1 MAYDRTLI
9 QIRERTFLDILDLSL
24 VVVRRWPRLIA
35 LAALSGVLPFAI
47 FDLWLFTAYPE
58 LPRLWWVPLLIL
70 ESPWA
75 TAPLTLVLGGLLFG
89 ERPRPARI
97 VRRFLTALPTMILNQ
112 LIVRGLL
119 LATVVFYLLFPA
131 RLSFLN
137 EVVLLERAGGF
148 RPIRRCT
155 NLCNNREGDL
165 IGRSLALVFFSV
177 VFVFCFTVGIGAI
190 GSGLIGD
197 ERTWADERF
206 TGFLDLRVQFSLWLT
221 IAFSGIVRF
230 LAYIDQRIRLEGWAV
245 ELSLRDAGL
254 ALEKSLS

>member
-1 MAYDRTLI
+1 M
-9 QIRERTFLDILDLSL
+9 
-24 VVVRRWPRLIA
+24 
-35 LAALSGVLPFAI
+35 
-47 FDLWLFTAYPE
+47 
-58 LPRLWWVPLLIL
+58 
-70 ESPWA
+70 
-75 TAPLTLVLGGLLFG
+75 LGGLLFG
-89 ERPRPARI
+89 ERPRLTRI

-119 LATVVFYLLFPA
+119 LATVVFYPLVPA
-131 RLSFLN
+131 RLTFLN

-148 RPIRRCT
+148 RPIRRCA
-155 NLCNNREGDL
+155 NLSTKREGDL
-165 IGRSLALVFFSV
+165 FGRSLAQLFFSV
-177 VFVFCFTVGIGAI
+177 VFLACFTVGIGVI
-190 GSGLIGD
+190 GSGLIGG
-197 ERTWADERF
+197 ERTWSDERF